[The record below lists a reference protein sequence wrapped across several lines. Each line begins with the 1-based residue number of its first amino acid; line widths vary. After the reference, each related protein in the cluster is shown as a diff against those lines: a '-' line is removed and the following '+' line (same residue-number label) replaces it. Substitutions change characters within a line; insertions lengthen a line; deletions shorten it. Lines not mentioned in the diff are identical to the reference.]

1 MSSGS
6 NLSWCTADNEPDES
20 VQFLEGMSEKSLNLR
35 VLYVVPRPQQSNNVI
50 QNIQNDRTV
59 CESVVQ
65 VQENTT
71 ITGSCCCCRSSM
83 KIIRRI
89 TELYALKM
97 PWIIVLLS
105 IVQVIVYF
113 VACNDSIALLIFK
126 PQKKYDLWRFITYHT
141 IHFNLTHLLLNVALQ
156 VLNSSIFQT
165 KLFRIFQKFNRLH
178 RKAHSMDTVTIL
190 FGFSWQILIAL
201 PLETTEGHIR
211 VLFVYFSGVAFG
223 ALGSL
228 LLNPTQA
235 IVGSSGGIYSLLF
248 SHISQCILKWTQISH
263 RTFRLAA
270 VLMLFFSDV
279 LFLILKH
286 IYWSNVEPKISYI
299 AHISGGIAG
308 LFTGLIV
315 FKKRNNPSKSL

>member
-156 VLNSSIFQT
+156 
-165 KLFRIFQKFNRLH
+165 
-178 RKAHSMDTVTIL
+178 
-190 FGFSWQILIAL
+190 
-201 PLETTEGHIR
+201 HIQWIR
-211 VLFVYFSGVAFG
+211 
-223 ALGSL
+223 
-228 LLNPTQA
+228 
-235 IVGSSGGIYSLLF
+235 
-248 SHISQCILKWTQISH
+248 
-263 RTFRLAA
+263 
-270 VLMLFFSDV
+270 
-279 LFLILKH
+279 
-286 IYWSNVEPKISYI
+286 
-299 AHISGGIAG
+299 
-308 LFTGLIV
+308 
-315 FKKRNNPSKSL
+315 